1 MQVKQ
6 VKVQVHED
14 GFWCKLEF
22 VDNFGFGEEG
32 GLLEGSVMEY
42 VVEMRML
49 EARVDMVSGIERGD
63 SLGSGLS
70 LSSAQGEM
78 VLWGEVG
85 GCKGGGVVPRA
96 PHLKQDQDCSMRKF
110 TRLITGLLDRN
121 ICILM
126 IKAQTDCACRLI
138 LFIKCIVTSIVHV
151 AMFQSFS
158 RWLQMYSSFSVR
170 GFPWLQHFEKRW
182 Q

>member
-1 MQVKQ
+1 MQ
-6 VKVQVHED
+6 VQVHED

-49 EARVDMVSGIERGD
+49 PREAIEARVDSVSGIEGGD

-70 LSSAQGEM
+70 WSSAQGEM
-78 VLWGEVG
+78 ALWGEVG

-96 PHLKQDQDCSMRKF
+96 PHLKQDQDCSSLHEIF
-110 TRLITGLLDRN
+110 
-121 ICILM
+121 
-126 IKAQTDCACRLI
+126 A
-138 LFIKCIVTSIVHV
+138 
-151 AMFQSFS
+151 
-158 RWLQMYSSFSVR
+158 Y
-170 GFPWLQHFEKRW
+170 
-182 Q
+182 

>member
-1 MQVKQ
+1 MHVQVQ
-6 VKVQVHED
+6 VQVQVHED

-49 EARVDMVSGIERGD
+49 PREAIEARVDSVSGIEGGN

-96 PHLKQDQDCSMRKF
+96 PHLKQDKNCLMRK
-110 TRLITGLLDRN
+110 IT
-121 ICILM
+121 
-126 IKAQTDCACRLI
+126 
-138 LFIKCIVTSIVHV
+138 
-151 AMFQSFS
+151 
-158 RWLQMYSSFSVR
+158 
-170 GFPWLQHFEKRW
+170 
-182 Q
+182 